1 MAMSKPKSQLPTK
14 SKPLRRLRASNIH
27 NKPQPNQ
34 HLNESQKKELKEA
47 FELFDTDNSGTI
59 DMKELRA
66 AMKALGYDAQKEEL
80 KKIRFE
86 LDKDIGDEI
95 NFDEF
100 LEIMTGRITKADTR
114 EDIDK
119 IFKLFDEDDSGFI
132 TLRNLK
138 KICQE
143 LGEDI
148 PDEELKEM
156 LEEADKDGD
165 GVVSSDDFWHM
176 MKKRTGDPLDEI
188 SSDDD
193 DNDENSMRYNI

>member
-1 MAMSKPKSQLPTK
+1 MSKPMRHQIQSK
-14 SKPLRRLRASNIH
+14 SKPLRRLRPSNVY
-27 NKPQPNQ
+27 NKQHQNQ
-34 HLNESQKKELKEA
+34 QLNDNQKRELKEA

-95 NFDEF
+95 NFEEF
-100 LEIMTGRITKADTR
+100 LEIMTGRICKADTR
-114 EDIDK
+114 DDINK
-119 IFKLFDEDDSGFI
+119 IFRLFDEDNTGYI

-148 PDEELKEM
+148 NDEELKEM
-156 LEEADKDGD
+156 IEEADKDGD
-165 GVVSSDDFWHM
+165 GVVSPDDFWYM

-193 DNDENSMRYNI
+193 NDENY

>member
-1 MAMSKPKSQLPTK
+1 MGHAFNNNIHSMLKGSRHQMPTK
-14 SKPLRRLRASNIH
+14 SKPLRRLRPSNVH
-27 NKPQPNQ
+27 LKHSQNQ
-34 HLNESQKKELKEA
+34 QLNENQKRELKEA

-100 LEIMTGRITKADTR
+100 LEIMTGRICKADTR

-119 IFKLFDEDDSGFI
+119 IFRLFDEDNTGYI

-148 PDEELKEM
+148 NDEELKEM
-156 LEEADKDGD
+156 IEEADKDGD
-165 GVVSSDDFWHM
+165 GVVSS
-176 MKKRTGDPLDEI
+176 
-188 SSDDD
+188 
-193 DNDENSMRYNI
+193 

>member
-1 MAMSKPKSQLPTK
+1 MGKL
-14 SKPLRRLRASNIH
+14 ND
-27 NKPQPNQ
+27 NQ
-34 HLNESQKKELKEA
+34 KMELKEA

-86 LDKDIGDEI
+86 LDKDIGDEV
-95 NFDEF
+95 NFEEF
-100 LEIMTGRITKADTR
+100 LEIMTGRICKADTR

-119 IFKLFDEDDSGFI
+119 IFRLFDEDNSGYI

-138 KICQE
+138 KIVQE

-148 PDEELKEM
+148 NDEELKEM
-156 LEEADKDGD
+156 IEEADKDGD
-165 GVVSSDDFWHM
+165 GVVSADDFWYM
-176 MKKRTGDPLDEI
+176 MKKKLVIRWMKYHQMKMKMMITFEKYKTI
-188 SSDDD
+188 Q
-193 DNDENSMRYNI
+193 

>member
-1 MAMSKPKSQLPTK
+1 MGIPTK
-14 SKPLRRLRASNIH
+14 SKPLRRLRPSNAH
-27 NKPQPNQ
+27 NKQNQ
-34 HLNESQKKELKEA
+34 NRELKEA
-47 FELFDTDNSGTI
+47 FELFDTDSSGTI

-100 LEIMTGRITKADTR
+100 LEIMTGRICKADTR

-119 IFKLFDEDDSGFI
+119 IFRLFDEDNTGYI

-148 PDEELKEM
+148 NDEELKEM
-156 LEEADKDGD
+156 IEEADKDGD
-165 GVVSSDDFWHM
+165 GVVSTDDFWYM
-176 MKKRTGDPLDEI
+176 MKKRTGDPL
-188 SSDDD
+188 
-193 DNDENSMRYNI
+193 

>member
-1 MAMSKPKSQLPTK
+1 MFVFVGTVSCIDCL
-14 SKPLRRLRASNIH
+14 
-27 NKPQPNQ
+27 
-34 HLNESQKKELKEA
+34 
-47 FELFDTDNSGTI
+47 GTI

-86 LDKDIGDEI
+86 LDKDIGDEV

-100 LEIMTGRITKADTR
+100 LEIMTGRVCKADTR
-114 EDIDK
+114 DDIDK
-119 IFKLFDEDDSGFI
+119 ILRLFDEDQTVYI

-148 PDEELKEM
+148 NDEELKEM
-156 LEEADKDGD
+156 IEEADKDGD
-165 GVVSSDDFWHM
+165 GVVSQDDFWYM

-188 SSDDD
+188 SSDEDEND
-193 DNDENSMRYNI
+193 DNFNFN